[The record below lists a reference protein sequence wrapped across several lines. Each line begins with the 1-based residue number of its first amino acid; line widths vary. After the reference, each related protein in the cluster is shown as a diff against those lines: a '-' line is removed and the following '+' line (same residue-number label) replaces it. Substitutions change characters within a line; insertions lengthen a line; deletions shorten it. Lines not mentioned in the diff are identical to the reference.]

1 MTTVASPAPGGGTQ
15 APGEFSG
22 MSDPRDMLD
31 SEMSG
36 RAVSPVLVGRGEQ
49 MAALDAAFGSVR
61 QGGPSAVLLGGE
73 AGAGKSRLVAEFG
86 TVAAAAGARVLT
98 GGCLQLGTD
107 GLPYAPFT
115 AVLRDLVH
123 EMGADAVAALLP
135 GRTTRGL
142 ARLLPELGELGEPDG
157 AEAAAGRDA
166 GEARARL
173 FEEVLA
179 TLE

>member
-49 MAALDAAFGSVR
+49 MAA
-61 QGGPSAVLLGGE
+61 
-73 AGAGKSRLVAEFG
+73 
-86 TVAAAAGARVLT
+86 VAAAAGARVLT

-123 EMGADAVAALLP
+123 EMGADAVAALL
-135 GRTTRGL
+135 
-142 ARLLPELGELGEPDG
+142 
-157 AEAAAGRDA
+157 
-166 GEARARL
+166 
-173 FEEVLA
+173 
-179 TLE
+179 